1 MFVVDASVAI
11 NWVFAD
17 EDSRRTAPW
26 LDRLAR
32 HGALVPPHFFLE
44 TGNAFVLAARRG
56 RMSAEQLRSA
66 GRLLDGL
73 DLTIDALSM
82 DEAGLHAA
90 IDVSVELAV
99 REGLTVYDAAYL
111 ELAIRRALPLA
122 TLDAAL
128 EAAARATDV
137 ELLA

>member
-17 EDSRRTAPW
+17 EDSRRSGPW
-26 LDRLAR
+26 LGRLAIDD
-32 HGALVPPHFFLE
+32 ALVPPHFFLE

-56 RMSAEQLRSA
+56 RMSKEQLRSA

-73 DLTIDALSM
+73 DLTIDALSL

-90 IDVSVELAV
+90 IGVSVELAI
-99 REGLTVYDAAYL
+99 RHGLTVYEAAYL
-111 ELAIRRALPLA
+111 ELAIRRGLPLA
-122 TLDAAL
+122 TLDEAL
-128 EAAARATDV
+128 AAAAPATGV